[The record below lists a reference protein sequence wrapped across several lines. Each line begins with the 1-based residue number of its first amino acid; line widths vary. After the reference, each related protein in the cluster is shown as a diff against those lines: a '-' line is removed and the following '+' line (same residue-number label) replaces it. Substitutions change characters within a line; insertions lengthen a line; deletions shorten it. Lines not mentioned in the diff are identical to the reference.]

1 MLFVLAGKCTV
12 PATTTY
18 TVSQSA
24 TVATEAVFIMQT
36 VAFYR
41 TDYKKPSEAILMRSA
56 GYSDNFFGSGN
67 GNGSGNGK
75 YMISFSH
82 GSSVAFVML

>member
-18 TVSQSA
+18 TVSRSA
-24 TVATEAVFIMQT
+24 TGATERFLSCRRSL
-36 VAFYR
+36 YR
-41 TDYKKPSEAILMRSA
+41 ADYKKPSEAILMRSA